1 MTKEELL
8 QKKVSAINLG
18 CDKNRV
24 DLEHMLFAL
33 KEYGFEIVADISEAE
48 IIIVN
53 TCAFIKPAIIEAV
66 ENINLAIEQ
75 KMLGRAEKIIVSG
88 CFPQRNL
95 SVLEENFKEVDLFL
109 LFKDNDKICSKIEEL
124 YNVQN
129 TSFCADLTGRVL
141 TNAGKFAYLKIADG
155 CSNGCAYCTLPR
167 IRGRF
172 TSVPQKQLIKE
183 AKNLVA
189 KGYKELILV
198 AQDTARYGED
208 LNLEN
213 GLLNLLK
220 ELVKIKGLEWIRLQY
235 IYPEWLTDDLLQYIK
250 TEPKMCKYLDMPLQ
264 HIDDEILKAM
274 NRKTGEEKS
283 RELVKK
289 IKNEYPEITLRST
302 FIVGL
307 PGETKQKF
315 KKLCDFIAEGNID
328 YATFFSY
335 FREENTKAY
344 FMKKQVKEFVKKRRL
359 KKIEEIQNLVLN
371 EINLKKLGQIESV
384 LIDDFDEFENIFIAH
399 SQNNSPNVDLSVII
413 NAENHS
419 DLKIGE
425 IYKVKLTKLINNGF
439 EGEVIKN
446 DTQSSYDD

>member
-155 CSNGCAYCTLPR
+155 CSNGCAYCTIPR

-220 ELVKIKGLEWIRLQY
+220 
-235 IYPEWLTDDLLQYIK
+235 
-250 TEPKMCKYLDMPLQ
+250 
-264 HIDDEILKAM
+264 
-274 NRKTGEEKS
+274 
-283 RELVKK
+283 
-289 IKNEYPEITLRST
+289 
-302 FIVGL
+302 
-307 PGETKQKF
+307 
-315 KKLCDFIAEGNID
+315 DF
-328 YATFFSY
+328 
-335 FREENTKAY
+335 
-344 FMKKQVKEFVKKRRL
+344 
-359 KKIEEIQNLVLN
+359 
-371 EINLKKLGQIESV
+371 
-384 LIDDFDEFENIFIAH
+384 
-399 SQNNSPNVDLSVII
+399 
-413 NAENHS
+413 
-419 DLKIGE
+419 
-425 IYKVKLTKLINNGF
+425 
-439 EGEVIKN
+439 
-446 DTQSSYDD
+446 